1 MTIDMVLALLTSA
14 LISIICFISTF
25 VMGFTM
31 AARTGLS
38 QHVLLGLF
46 TTFLVTLTQSMTMF
60 YFIGTGRQVK
70 DLVAA
75 LPQGSD
81 LVQRTK
87 VFKAKVFPPALWA
100 MLFTMDQIASLR
112 QCRHQI
118 LH

>member
-25 VMGFTM
+25 VMGFPM

-46 TTFLVTLTQSMTMF
+46 TTFLVTLTQSMTLF

-70 DLVAA
+70 DRVAA
-75 LPQGSD
+75 LPQGCE
-81 LVQRTK
+81 LLQRRK
-87 VFKAKVFPPALWA
+87 VFKPRSFRPAMWS
-100 MLFTMDQIASLR
+100 MLFTMATAI
-112 QCRHQI
+112 I
-118 LH
+118 G